1 MCVCVCV
8 CACVLEGRGA
18 GVFKAGHHYDWT
30 VCFHLIGERDGK
42 AEASVPAVPST
53 WPWRGWNGSADDQCL
68 QRCTH
73 NHFQHMHLDYDKTKS
88 KCQVMSW
95 NSRWRRVMG
104 RKLIILKVLNY
115 LAQSD
120 SCYIRSQLASCFT
133 FKWLVSIHKS
143 NSWHAFR
150 DPLKPFTF
158 PSSTCIDLL
167 RLLYCICYLFS
178 SSVLNTHNTVSAY
191 GLTVASSCT
200 CFAAAAAIIYNNS
213 NNQLQR
219 STSIPPNSVILSY
232 P

>member
-1 MCVCVCV
+1 
-8 CACVLEGRGA
+8 
-18 GVFKAGHHYDWT
+18 
-30 VCFHLIGERDGK
+30 
-42 AEASVPAVPST
+42 
-53 WPWRGWNGSADDQCL
+53 
-68 QRCTH
+68 
-73 NHFQHMHLDYDKTKS
+73 
-88 KCQVMSW
+88 
-95 NSRWRRVMG
+95 MG

-143 NSWHAFR
+143 NSRRAFR

-200 CFAAAAAIIYNNS
+200 CFAAATAIIYNNS
-213 NNQLQR
+213 NNQQQR
-219 STSIPPNSVILSY
+219 STSILPNSVILSY